1 MKKVNLKT
9 QVATITTI
17 SMVAVLSAIILSQS
31 TILPM
36 HNAYAKG
43 KSTDKSTDKSTEN
56 NKDCSQSDTGK
67 IDKTNDCNT
76 TTDNQEKEDKDN
88 GKDKSNDA

>member
-9 QVATITTI
+9 QMATITTI

-31 TILPM
+31 IILPM
-36 HNAYAKG
+36 HNAYAK
-43 KSTDKSTDKSTEN
+43 DKSTEN
-56 NKDCSQSDTGK
+56 NKDCSQSDTSQSDTGK
-67 IDKTNDCNT
+67 GDKTNDCNT
-76 TTDNQEKEDKDN
+76 NTDNQEKEDKDN

>member
-9 QVATITTI
+9 QMATITTI

-36 HNAYAKG
+36 HNAYAVK
-43 KSTDKSTDKSTEN
+43 DKSTEN

-76 TTDNQEKEDKDN
+76 NTDNQEKEDKDN